1 MSKKVRC
8 CLLKMSE
15 IENAMKRLYKKD
27 PSDYSILWVSLHTL
41 NNLHLINGDMYNQIV
56 ELDHKLF
63 TEVKNDTG
71 TASDPE

>member
-15 IENAMKRLYKKD
+15 IENAMKRLYKQD
-27 PSDYSILWVSLHTL
+27 QSDYSILWVSLHTL
-41 NNLHLINGDMYNQIV
+41 NNLNLINGDMYNQIV

-63 TEVKNDTG
+63 TEGYDD
-71 TASDPE
+71 AD